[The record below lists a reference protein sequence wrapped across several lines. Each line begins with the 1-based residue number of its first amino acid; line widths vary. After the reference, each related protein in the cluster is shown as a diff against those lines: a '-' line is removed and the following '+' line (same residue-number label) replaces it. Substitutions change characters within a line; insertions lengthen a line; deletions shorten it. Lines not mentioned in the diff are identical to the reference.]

1 MTSETMYICRMID
14 INDSNFKLFVL
25 KKALCTYEDGDR
37 HDVRDAR
44 RTNDDGK
51 SRWNF
56 RS

>member
-1 MTSETMYICRMID
+1 MYICRMIH